1 MARSLAPHGTVAA
14 YKRHLR
20 AGESACPACLKAKRE
35 DEQHR
40 RKDRAARAAEAA
52 AARVNLPADAPDDAP
67 AYRGPALDPV
77 ALAALPPLVAHGPED
92 APAGDAEDPDDAA
105 EDDAPSGYAAALAG
119 TMDDA
124 RLRAALPD
132 PDVELPVPDARHD
145 LLTLRAVLWQSIRV
159 AAMTDPT
166 RINALTRELR
176 STLADLAAL
185 DADTETETE
194 EDPLAQFDADAGDP
208 GNVYRFAA
216 ADA

>member
-20 AGESACPACLKAKRE
+20 AGESACPPCLKAKRD
-35 DEQHR
+35 DEQRR
-40 RKDRAARAAEAA
+40 RKERAARAAEAA
-52 AARVNLPADAPDDAP
+52 AARVDVPPDAPDDVP
-67 AYRGPALDPV
+67 AYVGPALDRA
-77 ALAALPPLVAHGPED
+77 ALAALPPLVEHGPDD
-92 APAGDAEDPDDAA
+92 APADAA
-105 EDDAPSGYAAALAG
+105 EDLDEEAEDDAGGEYAAAAAG
-119 TMDDA
+119 MMDDA

-132 PDVELPVPDARHD
+132 PAVEMPTPDARHD

-176 STLADLAAL
+176 STLTDLAAL
-185 DADTETETE
+185 DADDDNETE
-194 EDPLAQFDADAGDP
+194 EDPLARFDADTGDP